1 MNEKVMMAATLG
13 ISRDRMNNL
22 LLAKGKKLIA
32 KKRFSKASLR
42 KTWKTVSKADEEED
56 LVKSTLLNYSTRAS
70 EIELGEI

>member
-1 MNEKVMMAATLG
+1 MMAATLG

-42 KTWKTVSKADEEED
+42 KTCKTVSKADEEED